1 VDEALAGQLIESPV
15 LRFPGKIMTTSE
27 NKVRLYEVAL
37 GDGRSASPFVWRIR
51 YALAHK
57 GIAFETVKL
66 GFTDIPTVFGGKFKT
81 VPILEHGDTVLAESW
96 DIAEYLDRAFPDRPP
111 VFAGPSELAV
121 IRLTDGWFMNEV
133 MRKMFRL
140 YIKDVHDAARPQ
152 DQAYFRTSREKNM
165 KGKTLE
171 SFTAERAS
179 YLPAL
184 RASLQPLRAQLEKFP
199 FLGGSAPNFADYIA
213 LGSFYWSA
221 SVGTMPMLECNDVL
235 RDWLERGFNLYGGIA
250 RDPGIE
256 PLFEAPSPL
265 GATAPPNSDR
275 QTA

>member
-1 VDEALAGQLIESPV
+1 MPV
-15 LRFPGKIMTTSE
+15 SVE
-27 NKVRLYEVAL
+27 NKVRLYELAL
-37 GDGRSASPFVWRIR
+37 ENGRSASPFVWRIR

-111 VFAGPSELAV
+111 LFASPGELAM
-121 IRLTDGWFMNEV
+121 IRLTDAWFMNEV
-133 MRKMFRL
+133 LRKMFRL
-140 YIKDVHDAARPQ
+140 YVKDVHDAARPQ
-152 DQAYFRTSREKNM
+152 DRPYFRTSREKNM

-171 SFTAERAS
+171 SFTADRAS

-184 RASLQPLRAQLEKFP
+184 RASLQPLRTQLQKFP

-213 LGSFYWSA
+213 FGSFYWAASA
-221 SVGTMPMLECNDVL
+221 GTMPMLECDDTL
-235 RDWLERGFNLYGGIA
+235 RDWLDRGFNLYGGIA
-250 RDPGIE
+250 RDPGIA
-256 PLFEAPSPL
+256 PLFE
-265 GATAPPNSDR
+265 GDR
-275 QTA
+275 G

>member
-1 VDEALAGQLIESPV
+1 MA
-15 LRFPGKIMTTSE
+15 TSAE

-66 GFTDIPTVFGGKFKT
+66 GFTEIPGVFGGKFKT

-111 VFAGPSELAV
+111 LFSSPGELAV
-121 IRLTDGWFMNEV
+121 IRLTEAWFTNEV
-133 MRKMFRL
+133 LRKMFRL

-152 DQAYFRTSREKNM
+152 DRPYFRESREKGM

-171 SFTAERAS
+171 SFTADRAS

-184 RASLQPLRAQLEKFP
+184 RASLQPLRIQLQKFP
-199 FLGGSAPNFADYIA
+199 FLGGRAPNFADYIA

-221 SVGTMPMLECNDVL
+221 SVGTMPMLECDDAL
-235 RDWLERGFNLYGGIA
+235 RDWLDRGFNLYGGIA
-250 RDPGIE
+250 RAPGLK
-256 PLFEAPSPL
+256 PLFEA
-265 GATAPPNSDR
+265 A
-275 QTA
+275 